1 VATLWQPLTIQQGDT
16 FKFIVAITGGPA
28 DLTGYTTEMAIKG
41 WTLTDEVL
49 LHLSDG
55 DGLTL
60 DTALRRV
67 TIEIDEAV
75 TGALDWIHP
84 ARYDLHLEGAEG
96 RWRLMEG
103 TVSLSHTVTV

>member
-1 VATLWQPLTIQQGDT
+1 MGTLWQPLTIQQGDT
-16 FKFIVAITGGPA
+16 FRFIVAITGGPA
-28 DLTGYTTEMAIKG
+28 DLTGYTVEMAIKG
-41 WTLTDEVL
+41 YKLTDEVL

-60 DTALRRV
+60 DPALRRV
-67 TIEIDEAV
+67 LIEVTDDI

-84 ARYDLHLEGAEG
+84 AVYDLHLEGAEG

-103 TVSLSHTVTV
+103 TVYLSETVTV